1 MNSIKSI
8 IATHGLPFLGIG
20 IVYAIIEH
28 VLTQSTD
35 PRPLWPLIL
44 RAGISGLLIGTLIRI
59 FDLSFVN
66 HFRKRT
72 FLYLVLVK
80 SVSYTLILA
89 STLMLVNGIWQMVAN
104 DMGLLEGIAD
114 YLYSEMFVINL
125 WTIFLLI
132 LFFSSV
138 VQINSLHRKGELL
151 NFISGRYHQPKE
163 VERIFAFID
172 LVGSTT
178 IAEHLGHRKFGQFLK
193 DYYSDITEPIRNTK
207 GEIYQYVG
215 DEIILCW
222 EPHRGFENNNVI
234 DCVVGMQQT
243 IASLSEYYHQKYG
256 YQPRFRAG
264 IHLGKVLVTWVGEL
278 KKEILFIGDVMN
290 TTSRIQEDCKRLGHD
305 LLISGEV
312 AAGINQKNGLNLEFL
327 EETVPRGK
335 EKPIKLYSVEREL
348 ETKH

>member
-1 MNSIKSI
+1 MKSVKSI
-8 IATHGLPFLGIG
+8 IAKHGLPFLFIG
-20 IVYAIIEH
+20 VIYAIIEH
-28 VLTQSTD
+28 ALTQSTD
-35 PRPLWPLIL
+35 PKPLWPLIL
-44 RAGISGLLIGTLIRI
+44 RAGISGMLIGTLIGV
-59 FDLSFVN
+59 FDLTFIN

-80 SVSYTLILA
+80 AISYTLIL
-89 STLMLVNGIWQMVAN
+89 SSSLILVNGIWEMIN
-104 DMGLLEGIAD
+104 GKEFLEGMIE
-114 YLYSEMFVINL
+114 YLNSEMFVINL

-132 LFFSSV
+132 LIHSSV

-151 NFISGRYHQPKE
+151 DFISGRYHQPKE

-193 DYYSDITEPIRNTK
+193 DYYSDISKPISNTK
-207 GEIYQYVG
+207 AEIYQYVG

-234 DCVVGMQQT
+234 DCIIGIQQT
-243 IASLSEYYHQKYG
+243 IDNLAEYYGQKYG
-256 YQPRFRAG
+256 HLPRFRTG
-264 IHLGKVLVTWVGEL
+264 IHVGQVLVTWVGEL

-290 TTSRIQEDCKRLGHD
+290 TTARIQEDCKRLGHD
-305 LLISGEV
+305 LLISGQV
-312 AAGINQKNGLNLEFL
+312 AEKINSQNGLKIEFI

-335 EKPIKLYSVEREL
+335 EKPIALYAVESVQ
-348 ETKH
+348 